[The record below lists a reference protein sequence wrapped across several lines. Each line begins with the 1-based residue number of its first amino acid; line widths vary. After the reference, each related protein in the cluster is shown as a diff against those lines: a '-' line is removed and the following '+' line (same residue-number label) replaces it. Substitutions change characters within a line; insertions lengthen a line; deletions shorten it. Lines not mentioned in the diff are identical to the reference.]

1 MKHLELE
8 LSKTRFK
15 NAQSWTFALFCTTV
29 SINFP
34 LIRTAE
40 YWGLLT
46 TILFYSFVLASNVI
60 FMGYALYYSYK
71 IKKLEDVTEKRLR
84 N

>member
-1 MKHLELE
+1 MKHSGLE
-8 LSKTRFK
+8 LSKARSK
-15 NAQSWTFALFCTTV
+15 NSKSWMFALFCTTV

-46 TILFYSFVLASNVI
+46 TIIFYSFILASTVI

-71 IKKLEDVTEKRLR
+71 IKKLEEVTEKRLMS
-84 N
+84 